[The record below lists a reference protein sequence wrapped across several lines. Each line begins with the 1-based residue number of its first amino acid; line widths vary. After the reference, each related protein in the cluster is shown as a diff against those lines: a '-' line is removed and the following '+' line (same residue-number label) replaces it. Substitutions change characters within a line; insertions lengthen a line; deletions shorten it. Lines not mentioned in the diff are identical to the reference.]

1 MFGKILEFLDKILTW
16 FEEWTLFASV
26 MTALLALFVN
36 VVLRYVFNYTL
47 AWSEEL
53 VREVIIYTTF
63 IGCSAAIKN
72 RSMIRIDA
80 SVQLLPKMKVPLTFF
95 SNIVTMIFS
104 GMMIYYGWK
113 MAPHAGANPP
123 ENHYPADS
131 PRLSICHF
139 AADGGN
145 DAHSYHPGDVPG
157 CISKLKT
164 QAAGIAYMETSHVI
178 IMLILL
184 GCMATYIPVFMCLF
198 FTAVLG
204 FMLFTDLPLLL
215 LAQSLFRSMD
225 KFALVVVLF
234 FILCG
239 NIMTA
244 GSIVEKLIK
253 VANSLVSWLP
263 GGLGMAGVL
272 ACGLFGAI
280 SGSTVAT
287 VVALGGFMIPA
298 LLENGYDEKYTLGL
312 MTTSP
317 NLGVIIP
324 PSIGMILYSMVS
336 NVSLEGLF
344 LTGFLPGV
352 LIMAG
357 VCIYTYFF
365 YRNDKTL
372 VRMPVPSGKE
382 LLMVLKE
389 GFWSLMLPVIIF
401 GGIFSGFFTANEA
414 AVVACVYAFV
424 VELCIHRS
432 MKFNQVKSITVS
444 SAVTSATLL
453 IIVAGAT
460 CFGRLLTLEDIPGKI
475 TETVLSTISSP
486 VVFLL
491 ALNGLLL
498 VVGMFMDIISATMI
512 LGPVF
517 LPMLDAFNVDWMH
530 FGLILTVN
538 LAIGYCTPPMGVS
551 LYITGAIANRDL
563 IFVSKAVLPFIL
575 IQLCILLF
583 ITYFPEAV
591 LWLPR
596 MMGYAG

>member
-1 MFGKILEFLDKILTW
+1 
-16 FEEWTLFASV
+16 
-26 MTALLALFVN
+26 
-36 VVLRYVFNYTL
+36 
-47 AWSEEL
+47 
-53 VREVIIYTTF
+53 
-63 IGCSAAIKN
+63 
-72 RSMIRIDA
+72 
-80 SVQLLPKMKVPLTFF
+80 
-95 SNIVTMIFS
+95 
-104 GMMIYYGWK
+104 
-113 MAPHAGANPP
+113 
-123 ENHYPADS
+123 
-131 PRLSICHF
+131 
-139 AADGGN
+139 
-145 DAHSYHPGDVPG
+145 
-157 CISKLKT
+157 
-164 QAAGIAYMETSHVI
+164 METSHVI

-184 GCMATYIPVFMCLF
+184 GCMATYVPVFMCLF

-204 FMLFTDLPLLL
+204 FVFFTDLPVLL
-215 LAQSLFRSMD
+215 LAQTLFRSMD
-225 KFALVVVLF
+225 NFALVVVLF

-253 VANSLVSWLP
+253 VANSVVSWLP

-298 LLENGYDEKYTLGL
+298 LIDNGYPQKYTLGL

-324 PSIGMILYSMVS
+324 PSIGMILYSMIS

-352 LIMAG
+352 MIMFGAC
-357 VCIYTYFF
+357 VYTYFVF
-365 YRNDKTL
+365 RKKKEI
-372 VRMPVPSGKE
+372 VRKPIPTFRE
-382 LLMVLKE
+382 LLLVLKE

-401 GGIFSGFFTANEA
+401 GGIFSGAFTANEA
-414 AVVACVYAFV
+414 AVVACVYAFF
-424 VELCIHRS
+424 VELVIHRS
-432 MKFNQVKSITVS
+432 IKFMDVKKITVS

-460 CFGRLLTLEDIPGKI
+460 CFGRLLTLENIPGKI
-475 TETVLSTISSP
+475 TEAVLSTINSP
-486 VVFLL
+486 VMFLL
-491 ALNGLLL
+491 AMNILLL
-498 VVGMFMDIISATMI
+498 IVGMFMDIISATMI

-517 LPMLDAFNVDWMH
+517 LPMLNAFNVNWMH

-551 LYITGAIANRDL
+551 LYITGAISNKDL
-563 IFVSKAVLPFIL
+563 IYVSKAVIPFL
-575 IQLCILLF
+575 VIQIAVLFF

-596 MMGYAG
+596 VMGFL